1 MNDYVI
7 GYDKGIKKD
16 RSSLI
21 ISKYNNSN
29 LYVLAEFY
37 DEKAD
42 LLNEII
48 TTLQQENKQLKKMK
62 KMMEEKLKAVE
73 QMKNDDKVLEYIAIL
88 MQEKED
94 YKKALLDIKEYVND
108 VILDR
113 TYTNVITE
121 MINKALGD
129 KEND

>member
-1 MNDYVI
+1 MNKYII
-7 GYDKGIKKD
+7 GYDKGLKKN

-48 TTLQQENKQLKKMK
+48 TNLQQENKQFKEKIKRRDEFIKYQQQKIDKTIELTKNLLKTENKGYYQIIFK
-62 KMMEEKLKAVE
+62 EILKS
-73 QMKNDDKVLEYIAIL
+73 
-88 MQEKED
+88 
-94 YKKALLDIKEYVND
+94 
-108 VILDR
+108 
-113 TYTNVITE
+113 
-121 MINKALGD
+121 LGGD
-129 KEND
+129 ENEN

>member
-1 MNDYVI
+1 MNDYII

-29 LYVLAEFY
+29 LYVLTEFY

-48 TTLQQENKQLKKMK
+48 TNLQQENKQLKGKID
-62 KMMEEKLKAVE
+62 KAI
-73 QMKNDDKVLEYIAIL
+73 EYIKHSQSYGTMAQIMPHL
-88 MQEKED
+88 KP
-94 YKKALLDIKEYVND
+94 YVNGD
-108 VILDR
+108 ELLEI
-113 TYTNVITE
+113 
-121 MINKALGD
+121 LGD
-129 KEND
+129 KE

>member
-7 GYDKGIKKD
+7 GYDKAIKKD

-48 TTLQQENKQLKKMK
+48 TNLQQENKQLK
-62 KMMEEKLKAVE
+62 E
-73 QMKNDDKVLEYIAIL
+73 DK
-88 MQEKED
+88 
-94 YKKALLDIKEYVND
+94 KKAIECIHLFGIYKDTPDKGLDIRK
-108 VILDR
+108 ILK
-113 TYTNVITE
+113 NILE
-121 MINKALGD
+121 ILGD
-129 KEND
+129 KEW

>member
-1 MNDYVI
+1 MNKYII
-7 GYDKGIKKD
+7 GYDKEIKKD

-48 TTLQQENKQLKKMK
+48 TNLQQENKQLKEDK
-62 KMMEEKLKAVE
+62 KKAIDYIKENEFYLDYKTGACIKGV
-73 QMKNDDKVLEYIAIL
+73 MPLLEIL
-88 MQEKED
+88 GGEKE
-94 YKKALLDIKEYVND
+94 
-108 VILDR
+108 
-113 TYTNVITE
+113 
-121 MINKALGD
+121 
-129 KEND
+129 